1 MHVCGLSTGLENFI
15 QELFRWVSLIAEW
28 LLDHVRND
36 CRNFAVRL
44 RIITQSVCLSSMV
57 TRRPQDN
64 GGDFSDIFA
73 GDETQALI
81 ANVIPENSVAR
92 CRNAAV
98 AQDVFHEDL
107 GTQMRVGD
115 TQSCDIPFDE
125 LVPTIMG
132 DIGVVRAASAKM
144 DDVLHARLLCCVHEL
159 FALTQH
165 IDRIPSENEESIDS
179 L

>member
-1 MHVCGLSTGLENFI
+1 MHVRGLSTGLENSI
-15 QELFRWVSLIAEW
+15 QKLFCRVGLIAEW
-28 LLDHVRND
+28 LLDYVRDD

-44 RIITQSVCLSSMV
+44 RVIAQSVCLSSMV
-57 TRRPQDN
+57 TRRPQDS
-64 GGDFSDIFA
+64 GRDFGDIFA

-81 ANVIPENSVAR
+81 ANVIPENSIAR
-92 CRNAAV
+92 SRNAAV

-115 TQSCDIPFDE
+115 TRSCDIPLDE

-144 DDVLHARLLCCVHEL
+144 DDVLHARLLCC
-159 FALTQH
+159 
-165 IDRIPSENEESIDS
+165 
-179 L
+179 